1 MKTSGRFSVVRGTS
15 DGVFSIARGKK
26 GILQSVVFM
35 GGLVL
40 PKILSEKSRTILKK
54 FPYCIFIDGVY
65 TLFCVRRGSIDW
77 IFLFK
82 DRIYFNKMI
91 VNRLFLINEF

>member
-35 GGLVL
+35 GRLVL
-40 PKILSEKSRTILKK
+40 PKILSEKKLK
-54 FPYCIFIDGVY
+54 
-65 TLFCVRRGSIDW
+65 
-77 IFLFK
+77 
-82 DRIYFNKMI
+82 N
-91 VNRLFLINEF
+91 